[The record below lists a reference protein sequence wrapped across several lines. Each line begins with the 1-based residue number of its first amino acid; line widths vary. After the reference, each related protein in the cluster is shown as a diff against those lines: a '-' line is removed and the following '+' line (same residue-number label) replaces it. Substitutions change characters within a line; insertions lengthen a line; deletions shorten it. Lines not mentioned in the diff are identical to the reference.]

1 MNKKKTDNNIIRAEL
16 NIEKWPLFTTS
27 SYKGKSKEFT
37 RMVKLANGNIETRK
51 VVIGKINNT
60 EVGVFRIF
68 DFKGFC
74 ALIKLWEMQGRPAD
88 RGVSFSFH
96 QIADILELSWGGKTF
111 AEIKAMLMR
120 LRKIPIDWTNSFYN
134 REKKETE
141 SLIESFTIL
150 SDLKIY
156 EKSKSGGGQ
165 MTLFFS
171 SFALDKRLLGNL
183 LANYSK
189 PLMLDN
195 VLKFKREISILLYR
209 HIDLIMNDKIHFERK
224 TKELLVDLDIPAI
237 GYPYPAQR
245 KKLFEP
251 ILKELEGVEITSG
264 IITKAAL
271 ERTKDKEDYKV
282 VFDKQAKKNIATL
295 IEVPQAE
302 EEEIDSASLIVELS
316 KRGITTGVAKDLIA
330 GYPEILIRD
339 KIEVF
344 DLLRAAK
351 SSMISK
357 NPAGWL
363 RSAIE
368 QNYSAPTNLE
378 TKEKKAKRAKLK
390 AIADEQLAQVLRA
403 DDYKKWMS
411 TSPESKV
418 WYHLE
423 RWKKQYSADKGL
435 APTLDLVTAE
445 QQRLIAE
452 LPTNEEIQLQYFGKI
467 VYPHDLNKKPG
478 ADEEKK

>member
-1 MNKKKTDNNIIRAEL
+1 MKKNKTEKNVIRAEL

-27 SYKGKSKEFT
+27 SFKGKSKEFT

-74 ALIKLWEMQGRPAD
+74 ALIKLWENQGRPKD
-88 RGVSFSFH
+88 RGVTFSFH
-96 QIADILELSWGGKTF
+96 QIAEILGLSWGGKTF

-141 SLIESFTIL
+141 NLIESFTIL

-156 EKSKSGGGQ
+156 EKSKGGGQ

-171 SFALDKRLLGNL
+171 SYAFDKRLLGNL

-189 PLMLDN
+189 PLLLDN

-209 HIDLIMNDKIHFERK
+209 HIDLIMNDKPRFERK
-224 TKELLVDLDIPAI
+224 TKELLADLDIPAI
-237 GYPYPAQR
+237 SYPYPAQR

-251 ILKELEGVEITSG
+251 ILKELEGVEISSG
-264 IITKAAL
+264 VITKAAL
-271 ERTKDKEDYKV
+271 ERTKDRKDYKV
-282 VFDKQAKKNIATL
+282 VFEKQPKDEKTL
-295 IEVPQAE
+295 ALILPEVE
-302 EEEIDSASLIVELS
+302 EEVIEETSLLGELT
-316 KRGITTGVAKDLIA
+316 KRGISPGVAKDLIA
-330 GYPEILIRD
+330 GYPEVLIRN
-339 KIEVF
+339 KIEIF
-344 DLLRAAK
+344 DLLRVGK
-351 SSMISK
+351 SAMISK

-368 QNYSAPTNLE
+368 QNYSAPDNLE
-378 TKEKKAKRAKLK
+378 TKEKKAKRAKVKALAEAQLDLALK
-390 AIADEQLAQVLRA
+390 ADE
-403 DDYKKWMS
+403 YKKWMS
-411 TSPESKV
+411 TSQESKV
-418 WYHLE
+418 WYYLE
-423 RWKKQYSADKGL
+423 CWKKEQFNKHGEHPS
-435 APTLDLVTAE
+435 VEQMAE
-445 QQRLIAE
+445 EQARLIAK
-452 LPTNEEIQLQYFGKI
+452 LPTNEEMQIQCFGRI
-467 VYPHDLNKKPG
+467 IYPEDLNKTPG
-478 ADEEKK
+478 PGQGKE

>member
-37 RMVKLANGNIETRK
+37 RMVKLANGDIETRK
-51 VVIGKINNT
+51 VVIGKINET

-88 RGVSFSFH
+88 RGVTFSFR

-111 AEIKAMLMR
+111 KEIKAMLMR

-134 REKKETE
+134 REKKEIE

-156 EKSKSGGGQ
+156 EKSKSGGQ
-165 MTLFFS
+165 MVLFFS

-209 HIDLIMNDKIHFERK
+209 HIDLIMNDKTHFERK
-224 TKELLVDLDIPAI
+224 TKELLVDLDIPAV

-251 ILKELEGVEITSG
+251 ILEELVGVEITSG
-264 IITKAAL
+264 VITKAVL
-271 ERTKDKEDYKV
+271 ERTKNREDYKV
-282 VFDKQAKKNIATL
+282 VFEKQAKKDMPPV
-295 IEVPQAE
+295 IEAPQTE
-302 EEEIDSASLIVELS
+302 EVIESDSIIVELT
-316 KRGITTGVAKDLIA
+316 KRGITPGVAKDLIA
-330 GYPEILIRD
+330 QYPEILIRD

-344 DLLRAAK
+344 DLLRAGK

-368 QNYSAPTNLE
+368 QNYSAPANLE
-378 TKEKKAKRAKLK
+378 TKEKKAKRVQLK
-390 AIADEQLAQVLRA
+390 QIADEQLAQA
-403 DDYKKWMS
+403 IKKDDYKRWMS

-418 WYHLE
+418 WYKLE
-423 RWKKQYSADKGL
+423 RWKKQYMAEKGHNP
-435 APTLDLVTAE
+435 APDLVTAE

-452 LPTNEEIQLQYFGKI
+452 LPTNEEIQMQYFGKI
-467 VYPHDLNKKPG
+467 IYPDDLNKKPG
-478 ADEEKK
+478 VEEDKK

>member
-1 MNKKKTDNNIIRAEL
+1 MNKKKTETNIIRAEL

-27 SYKGKSKEFT
+27 SFKGKSKEFT
-37 RMVKLANGNIETRK
+37 RMVKLANGDIETRK

-74 ALIKLWEMQGRPAD
+74 ALVKLWEMQGRPVD
-88 RGVSFSFH
+88 RGVTFSFH
-96 QIADILELSWGGKTF
+96 QVAEILGLSWGGKTF
-111 AEIKAMLMR
+111 GEIKAMLMR

-156 EKSKSGGGQ
+156 EKSKGGGQ

-171 SFALDKRLLGNL
+171 SYAFDKRLLGNL

-189 PLMLDN
+189 PLLLNN

-209 HIDLIMNDKIHFERK
+209 HIDLIMHDKPRFERK
-224 TKELLVDLDIPAI
+224 TKELLADLDIPAV

-251 ILKELEGVEITSG
+251 ILKELLGVEITSG
-264 IITKAAL
+264 IITKAEL
-271 ERTKDKEDYKV
+271 ERTKNKEDYKV
-282 VFDKQAKKNIATL
+282 VFEKQAKKDWPAVVEL
-295 IEVPQAE
+295 PQE
-302 EEEIDSASLIVELS
+302 EEEIIESDSLIVELT
-316 KRGITTGVAKDLIA
+316 KRGITPGVAKELIVQ
-330 GYPEILIRD
+330 YPEILIRE

-344 DLLRAAK
+344 DLLRTGK
-351 SSMISK
+351 STMISK

-368 QNYSAPTNLE
+368 QNYSAPDNLE
-378 TKEKKAKRAKLK
+378 TKEKKAKRAKAK
-390 AIADEQLAQVLRA
+390 ALADEQMNLVLKAEEYR
-403 DDYKKWMS
+403 KWMS
-411 TSPESKV
+411 SSQESKV
-418 WYHLE
+418 WYYLE
-423 RWKKQYSADKGL
+423 RWKKDHFNQHGEYPSKEQVA
-435 APTLDLVTAE
+435 AE
-445 QQRLIAE
+445 QSRLIAE
-452 LPTNEEIQLQYFGKI
+452 LPTNEVMQIKCFGRI
-467 VYPHDLNKKPG
+467 VYPEDLHKTPG
-478 ADEEKK
+478 QGTGKE